1 MKQAKTV
8 LSAALSEKTRPGRDD
23 GLKARERLL
32 GEAVLLFAEQG
43 FARTSTRTIAQAA
56 GVNISAISYYFG
68 DKQGLYR
75 CAFLEPM
82 SSNNVEEQIAVWNDP
97 ALSLEQALQRF
108 YSGMLAPL
116 EQSEAMRHCMRLHMR
131 EMLDPTGL
139 WQHEI
144 EHSLRPIY
152 HALWDLVGRHLGL
165 AQVDEDLQRLT
176 LAMCGMQ
183 IHLLAVQDMVQTICP
198 ALQQGPSPV
207 ARAVNHLVRY
217 ALALIDS
224 EAHARGLPSPVSGAL
239 S

>member
-1 MKQAKTV
+1 MVTSTPI
-8 LSAALSEKTRPGRDD
+8 LSPDEPARPARSD
-23 GLKARERLL
+23 GQLARERLL
-32 GEAVLLFAEQG
+32 AEALRLFSEQG
-43 FARTSTRTIAQAA
+43 FARISTRAIAQAA
-56 GVNISAISYYFG
+56 GANISAISYYFG

-82 SSNNVEEQIAVWNDP
+82 SSNNVEEQIAVWSDP

-144 EHSLRPIY
+144 AHSLQPIY
-152 HALWDLVGRHLGL
+152 HALWALVCRHLGL
-165 AQVDEDLQRLT
+165 ARVDEDIQRLV
-176 LAMCGMQ
+176 LAMCGMP
-183 IHLLAVQDMVQTICP
+183 IHLIAMQDMVEIISP
-198 ALQQGPSPV
+198 ALQHGPSPV
-207 ARAVNHLVRY
+207 ARAVERLVRY

-224 EAHARGLPSPVSGAL
+224 EARARGLPSPVSGAI